1 MATKKSSSSA
11 PAKRSR
17 STSTTSSRARK
28 DSAERQTSAG
38 ADSSAERASDE
49 RPSRKDSSAPRA
61 AAPKRMSGPK
71 IAQAAL
77 QQLVELV
84 GKQPEGVTSLQRT
97 DDGWTVH
104 VEVLEVRRV
113 PDTTDVLSSYE
124 VDMDTD
130 GDLLGYRRLR
140 RYVRGV
146 PGES

>member
-1 MATKKSSSSA
+1 MATKKTSSAA
-11 PAKRSR
+11 PAKRPSSSSEQLEAKSSTGSR
-17 STSTTSSRARK
+17 RPRARLH
-28 DSAERQTSAG
+28 RG
-38 ADSSAERASDE
+38 VGERAT
-49 RPSRKDSSAPRA
+49 RKESSAPRA

-71 IAQAAL
+71 VAQAAV
-77 QQLVELV
+77 QQLIELV
-84 GKQPEGVTSLQRT
+84 GKQPEGVTGLQRT
-97 DDGWTVH
+97 EDGWTVQ

-124 VDMDTD
+124 VEMDTD